1 MMGKIKPTYIK
12 RVAHQLVKE
21 HPELFNGEFEH
32 NKNMVNLTTDVESTG
47 IRNKIAGYVTRC
59 RKRQIAHP
67 L

>member
-1 MMGKIKPTYIK
+1 MGTIKPTYIK

-21 HPELFNGEFEH
+21 HPDLFTADFEH
-32 NKNMVNLTTDVESTG
+32 NKQLVKQVTDCKSLG
-47 IRNKIAGYVTRC
+47 IRNKIAGYVTRT